1 MHYKSVVMLSA
12 GEKRGFFVRGTE
24 DSGLTV
30 CFSELRGGIGG
41 GSGGMESSIA
51 GIEVSPLNVQLPW
64 GLLAR
69 NSSST
74 LSWLWLWLAEGELPW
89 GLLARNFSSTL
100 SWLLLR
106 GSCFQNYLQGSGE
119 GFGKG

>member
-1 MHYKSVVMLSA
+1 MVMEANRRVKVGAYQDVLGIWYMLNQLVGNALIKVSSCLVAA
-12 GEKRGFFVRGTE
+12 GEKRGLFVGGTK

-30 CFSELRGGIGG
+30 CFNELRGGIGG

-74 LSWLWLWLAEGELPW
+74 LS
-89 GLLARNFSSTL
+89 
-100 SWLLLR
+100 
-106 GSCFQNYLQGSGE
+106 
-119 GFGKG
+119 